1 MLAATPQPVSSRI
14 RRVGLMEPGADAGDA
29 QRWLARRRDC
39 RASQAVTARTGTSRP
54 GGPLPEGRSEASQ
67 VTGGDRRCRHGRVL
81 CSRRPRARCA
91 TTPDGRN
98 LVVGGLLFIAHRT
111 MINSSA
117 PCAAHLSRSVLAWL
131 APTGVDPPCRILVCD
146 GRASSRPT
154 TRVIAC
160 SGQHP
165 GRGGRPA
172 ASFAAKPDGSRQSRR
187 TPPGGLIVHGAV
199 QWNGPWL
206 ASSPLACR

>member
-1 MLAATPQPVSSRI
+1 MCPRGDLNPQSRAFSPIPRLNTQVGEKSPVRGFHALMLAATPQPVSSRI
-14 RRVGLMEPGADAGDA
+14 RRVGLMVPGADAGDA

-54 GGPLPEGRSEASQ
+54 GGPSPESRSEASQ

-81 CSRRPRARCA
+81 GSRRPRTRCA

-111 MINSSA
+111 MINGSA

-131 APTGVDPPCRILVCD
+131 APTGVEP
-146 GRASSRPT
+146 S
-154 TRVIAC
+154 
-160 SGQHP
+160 
-165 GRGGRPA
+165 
-172 ASFAAKPDGSRQSRR
+172 R
-187 TPPGGLIVHGAV
+187 TPTRRA
-199 QWNGPWL
+199 
-206 ASSPLACR
+206 